1 MEGEAKI
8 VLLLVFSAIVTA
20 IFGYLVVGG
29 YLLWTP

>member
-1 MEGEAKI
+1 MEGETKI

-20 IFGYLVVGG
+20 IFGYMVVGG